1 LIYNLT
7 PSTHSVNA
15 LRIGFFGG
23 TFDPPHNGHLLVAQ
37 KAIEELGL
45 EEVNFAPSRLPPHKI
60 DNDLSPIMHRVEMT
74 RLAIQANP
82 RFLMSYIDVDREGP
96 TYSVDALKI
105 LREGWHESTEI
116 YFLMGMDS
124 LANILTWH
132 QPDALIQ
139 LCKLAVFARP
149 GFIAPMDEL
158 EQKLPGLRERTVFV
172 NAPPLEI
179 SATEIQRRVR
189 AGESIKDL
197 VPAHVAEYIR
207 LTGLYQGGNT

>member
-1 LIYNLT
+1 MIYNLT

-23 TFDPPHNGHLLVAQ
+23 TFDPPHNGHLLIAQ

-45 EEVNFAPSRLPPHKI
+45 EEVNFAPARMPPHKI
-60 DNDLSPIMHRVEMT
+60 NNDLSPIVHRVEMT

-96 TYSVDALKI
+96 TYSLDALKI
-105 LREGWHESTEI
+105 LRVGWHASTEI

-124 LANILTWH
+124 LASILTWH
-132 QPDALIQ
+132 QPEELIQ

-149 GFIAPMDEL
+149 GFVARIDEL
-158 EQKLPGLRERTVFV
+158 ERKLPGLRERTVFV
-172 NAPPLEI
+172 KASPLEI
-179 SATEIQRRVR
+179 SASEIQRRVHT
-189 AGESIKDL
+189 GESIKDL
-197 VPAHVAEYIR
+197 VPIQVAEYIK
-207 LTGLYQGGNT
+207 LTGLYK

>member
-1 LIYNLT
+1 VIYNVT
-7 PSTHSVNA
+7 PSTHSVNVV
-15 LRIGFFGG
+15 RIGFFGG
-23 TFDPPHNGHLLVAQ
+23 TFDPPHNGHLRIAQ
-37 KAIEELGL
+37 KAIEQLGL
-45 EEVNFAPSRLPPHKI
+45 EEVNFAPTRTPPHKRDQTI
-60 DNDLSPIMHRVEMT
+60 TPIAHRVEMT
-74 RLAIQANP
+74 RLAIQGNP

-96 TYSVDALKI
+96 TYSVDAVKI

-132 QPDALIQ
+132 EPAELIQ
-139 LCKLAVFARP
+139 LCKLAVLARP

-172 NAPPLEI
+172 DAPPVEI
-179 SATEIQRRVR
+179 SATEIQRRVH

-197 VPAHVAEYIR
+197 VPINVAEYIR
-207 LTGLYQGGNT
+207 LTGLYK